1 MTESIPARD
10 GERVVNID
18 GDQFAAVRVVRNI
31 VGGTIHYHA
40 TARAIGPD
48 GSPTLDAAGNPV
60 AREIR
65 HQSRKVGEVEA
76 ITADCERAV
85 LGEPTEMVPPWSDT
99 FLQDAS
105 IRVAL
110 ALAPFA
116 G

>member
-1 MTESIPARD
+1 MTEIPVRE
-10 GERVVNID
+10 GEHAVQLDTGQHV
-18 GDQFAAVRVVRNI
+18 AVRVARSV
-31 VGGTIHYHA
+31 VGAVVHYHA
-40 TARAIGPD
+40 TARAIAPD
-48 GSPTLDAAGNPV
+48 GAPVLDAAGKPV
-60 AREIR
+60 ERELR
-65 HQSRKVGEVEA
+65 HQSRDVAAVEA

-85 LGEPTEMVPPWSDT
+85 LGDPPELVAWSEP